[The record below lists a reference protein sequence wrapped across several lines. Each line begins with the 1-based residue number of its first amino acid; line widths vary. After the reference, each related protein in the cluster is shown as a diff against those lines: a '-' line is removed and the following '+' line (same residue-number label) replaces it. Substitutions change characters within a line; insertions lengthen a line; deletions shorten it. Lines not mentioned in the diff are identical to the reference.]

1 MDPSQSLH
9 YIINHVFLPPKLP
22 GKDDSDVKHES
33 VLIEEC
39 EAVLRSFQAYISPNG
54 HWRWAVCTRMLS
66 KMLEIRDVSGDITS
80 GKVEESLGAMID
92 RGILY
97 SKMVECALT
106 Q

>member
-1 MDPSQSLH
+1 MH

-22 GKDDSDVKHES
+22 GKDDSGVKHES

-39 EAVLRSFQAYISPNG
+39 EAALRSFQAYIPPNG

-66 KMLEIRDVSGDITS
+66 KMLEMRDVSGDIAS
-80 GKVEESLGAMID
+80 GKVEESLASMID

-97 SKMVECALT
+97 SKMIECALT